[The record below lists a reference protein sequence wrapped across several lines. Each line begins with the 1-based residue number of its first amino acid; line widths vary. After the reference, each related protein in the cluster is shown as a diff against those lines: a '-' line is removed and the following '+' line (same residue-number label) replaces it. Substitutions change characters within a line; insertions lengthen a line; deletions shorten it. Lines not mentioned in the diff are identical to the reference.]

1 MSKSNLK
8 KIYHNFIH
16 AFPIL
21 FLFFL
26 AFTGLD
32 LSFFLFENNY
42 SFNFIYLVVF
52 YWVLTKP
59 DRLGYGLIFLIGII
73 NDVVQNFPIGIS
85 SINYL
90 LLCAIAA
97 FIRARTL
104 MPSLLYD
111 WVFFLIAILIVTSV
125 NFMVLTTIF
134 DYPIKYRILMFSSFI
149 TFLIYPVLSKLF
161 DQITLIDFRKDNAK

>member
-8 KIYHNFIH
+8 KLYHNFIH
-16 AFPIL
+16 TFPIL

-26 AFTGLD
+26 AFTGFD
-32 LSFFLFENNY
+32 LSFHLFENNY
-42 SFNFIYLVVF
+42 SFNFMYAVIF
-52 YWVLTKP
+52 YWVLKKP
-59 DRLGYGLIFLIGII
+59 DRLGYGLIFLTGII

-90 LLCAIAA
+90 FLCAIAA

-111 WVFFLIAILIVTSV
+111 WVFFLIAILIVSSV
-125 NFMVLTTIF
+125 NFSVLTIVF
-134 DYPIKYRILMFSSFI
+134 EYPIKYGILMVGSFL
-149 TFLIYPVLSKLF
+149 TFLIYPALSKLF
-161 DQITLIDFRKDNAK
+161 DTITLIDLREENAK

>member
-1 MSKSNLK
+1 MSKSNFK
-8 KIYHNFIH
+8 KLYHSFIH
-16 AFPIL
+16 TFPIL

-26 AFTGLD
+26 AFTGFD
-32 LSFFLFENNY
+32 LSFHLFENNY
-42 SFNFIYLVVF
+42 SFNFIYAVIF
-52 YWVLTKP
+52 YWVLKKP
-59 DRLGYGLIFLIGII
+59 ERLGYGLIFLTGII

-111 WVFFLIAILIVTSV
+111 WVFFFIAILIVTSV
-125 NFMVLTTIF
+125 NFSVLTVVF
-134 DYPIKYRILMFSSFI
+134 KYPIKYGILMLGSFV
-149 TFLIYPVLSKLF
+149 TFLIYPLLSKLF
-161 DQITLIDFRKDNAK
+161 DKITLIDLKEENAK

>member
-1 MSKSNLK
+1 MAKSNIK

-26 AFTGLD
+26 AFTGFD

-42 SFNFIYLVVF
+42 SFNFIYIVIF
-52 YWVLTKP
+52 YWVLKKP
-59 DRLGYGLIFLIGII
+59 DRLGYGLIFLTGII
-73 NDVVQNFPIGIS
+73 NDIVQNFPIGIS

-97 FIRARTL
+97 FIRTKTL
-104 MPSLLYD
+104 MPNLLYD
-111 WVFFLIAILIVTSV
+111 WILFFVAIIIISSV
-125 NFMVLTTIF
+125 NYSILTLIF
-134 DYPIKYRILMFSSFI
+134 CYPIKYGTLMFSSFI
-149 TFLIYPVLSKLF
+149 TFLIYPILSKLF
-161 DQITLIDFRKDNAK
+161 FQINLIDLREESAK

>member
-1 MSKSNLK
+1 MAKSNIK

-16 AFPIL
+16 TFPLL

-26 AFTGLD
+26 AFTGFD

-42 SFNFIYLVVF
+42 SFNFIYAVIF
-52 YWVLTKP
+52 YWVLKKP
-59 DRLGYGLIFLIGII
+59 ERLGYGLIFLAGII

-90 LLCAIAA
+90 LLCSIAA

-104 MPSLLYD
+104 MPNLLYD
-111 WVFFLIAILIVTSV
+111 WILFLVGILIISSV
-125 NFMVLTTIF
+125 NYTILTLVF
-134 DYPIKYRILMFSSFI
+134 DYPIKYGTLMFGSFI
-149 TFLIYPVLSKLF
+149 TFLIYPLMSKLF
-161 DQITLIDFRKDNAK
+161 DRITLIDLREENAK

>member
-1 MSKSNLK
+1 MAKSNIK

-16 AFPIL
+16 AFPII

-26 AFTGLD
+26 AFTGFD

-42 SFNFIYLVVF
+42 SFNFIYAVIF
-52 YWVLTKP
+52 YWVLRKP
-59 DRLGYGLIFLIGII
+59 DRIGYGLIFIAGII

-97 FIRARTL
+97 FIRTRTL
-104 MPSLLYD
+104 MPSLIYD
-111 WVFFLIAILIVTSV
+111 WVFFLIAILIISSV
-125 NFMVLTTIF
+125 NYTILTIIF
-134 DYPIKYRILMFSSFI
+134 EYPIKYGILMFSSFI
-149 TFLIYPVLSKLF
+149 TFLIYPLLSKLF
-161 DQITLIDFRKDNAK
+161 DKITLIDLREENAN

>member
-1 MSKSNLK
+1 MTKSNIK
-8 KIYHNFIH
+8 KIYHNLIH
-16 AFPIL
+16 AFPLL

-26 AFTGLD
+26 AFTGFD

-42 SFNFIYLVVF
+42 SFNFIYVVIY
-52 YWVLTKP
+52 YWILKKP
-59 DRLGYGLIFLIGII
+59 DRLGYGLIFLAGII

-97 FIRARTL
+97 FIRVRTL

-111 WVFFLIAILIVTSV
+111 WILFLVAILIVSSV
-125 NFMVLTTIF
+125 KYTNLTLIF
-134 DYPIKYRILMFSSFI
+134 EYPIKYGTLMFSSFI
-149 TFLIYPVLSKLF
+149 TFLIYPALSKLF
-161 DQITLIDFRKDNAK
+161 DKITLIDLKEKNAK

>member
-1 MSKSNLK
+1 MSKSNFK
-8 KIYHNFIH
+8 KIYHSFIH
-16 AFPIL
+16 TFPIL

-26 AFTGLD
+26 AFTGFD
-32 LSFFLFENNY
+32 LSFHLFENNF
-42 SFNFIYLVVF
+42 SFNFIYAVIF
-52 YWVLTKP
+52 YWVLKKP
-59 DRLGYGLIFLIGII
+59 ERLGYGLIFLTGII

-111 WVFFLIAILIVTSV
+111 WIFFLIAILIVTSV
-125 NFMVLTTIF
+125 NFTVLTIVF
-134 DYPIKYRILMFSSFI
+134 DYPIKYGILMFSSFI
-149 TFLIYPVLSKLF
+149 TFLIYPILSKFF
-161 DQITLIDFRKDNAK
+161 DTITIIELKEENAK

>member
-1 MSKSNLK
+1 MAKSNIK

-16 AFPIL
+16 TFPVL

-26 AFTGLD
+26 AFTGFD

-42 SFNFIYLVVF
+42 SFNLIYILIF
-52 YWVLTKP
+52 YWILKKP
-59 DRLGYGLIFLIGII
+59 DRLGYGLIFLAGII
-73 NDVVQNFPIGIS
+73 NDVVQNFPIGVS

-125 NFMVLTTIF
+125 NFSVLTIVF
-134 DYPIKYRILMFSSFI
+134 EYPIKYGILMFSSFI
-149 TFLIYPVLSKLF
+149 TFLIYPILSKFF
-161 DQITLIDFRKDNAK
+161 DTITIIELKEENAK

>member
-1 MSKSNLK
+1 MAKSKIK
-8 KIYHNFIH
+8 KIYHSFIH
-16 AFPIL
+16 AFPLL

-26 AFTGLD
+26 AFTGFD

-42 SFNFIYLVVF
+42 SFNFIYLVIF
-52 YWVLTKP
+52 YWVLKKP
-59 DRLGYGLIFLIGII
+59 DRLGYGLIFLAGII

-111 WVFFLIAILIVTSV
+111 WIIFLVAILITSSV
-125 NFMVLTTIF
+125 NYSILTLVF
-134 DYPIKYRILMFSSFI
+134 EYPIKYGTLMFGSFI
-149 TFLIYPVLSKLF
+149 TFIIYPAFSKLF
-161 DQITLIDFRKDNAK
+161 DQINLIDLRQDNAE